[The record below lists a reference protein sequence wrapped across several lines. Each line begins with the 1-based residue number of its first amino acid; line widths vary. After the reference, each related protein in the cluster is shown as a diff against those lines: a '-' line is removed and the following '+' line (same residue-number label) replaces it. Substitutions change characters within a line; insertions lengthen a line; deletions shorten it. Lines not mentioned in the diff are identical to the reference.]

1 MNWHRNWK
9 KNKLPNKNN
18 SGTFSLK
25 TLCII
30 YYKKLCI
37 IKYVIPIWEAGKRDH
52 NNYRESY
59 RENGYKFNK
68 IAMKRRARM
77 IYTKLLIDIIIASR
91 IKGTGRGE
99 RFSFFN
105 LCNLL

>member
-1 MNWHRNWK
+1 MI
-9 KNKLPNKNN
+9 L
-18 SGTFSLK
+18 
-25 TLCII
+25 
-30 YYKKLCI
+30 
-37 IKYVIPIWEAGKRDH
+37 IWEAVKSDH

-68 IAMKRRARM
+68 IAIKRTRM
-77 IYTKLLIDIIIASR
+77 IYTKLLIEIIITSG

-105 LCNLL
+105 LYNLL